1 MQDRVSLY
9 PGRVKMTPVAGQANT
24 YDMTRAD
31 QPTQEGTP
39 INKAALL
46 KDETAAMFG
55 LGSDAMPDD
64 VFLLLKKYSEANM
77 PSGTGTLVITTVD
90 NSGNAVG
97 GIDVKIFQGSSAI
110 QTVRTEE
117 DGCIFVSLSAGNYT
131 LSIEES
137 IFYEISSVS
146 VPAEVVS
153 RGFRFI
159 NMVVSPILTGEVRF
173 TQSTAFTVPAFVK
186 KLKVFAVGGGGSG
199 AASSGRNSNA
209 PCITGASGGYTITE
223 EISVPGEKC
232 TITIGAGGPAI
243 DITSSYAN
251 GKDGGDTKLVSEKGV
266 TVLAGRGVGGEAIDN
281 SAYRYG
287 AGPNGGSGGGSGA
300 AQNNKAAGG
309 SDGGN
314 AAETS
319 EYNSYK
325 YGYGQGTTTR
335 YFGDPNGE
343 LFSGGGG
350 GYYNG
355 PGGNGGGTAGV
366 YGSSS
371 SSNAI
376 CLDATTYGAGGG
388 AAKTYTAGKRAKS
401 GAGYQGLLAIK
412 WGY

>member
-1 MQDRVSLY
+1 MVDRVPLY
-9 PGRVKMTPVAGQANT
+9 PGRVKMTPVSGQANI
-24 YDMTRAD
+24 YDMERAD
-31 QPTQEGTP
+31 QPTQAGTP
-39 INKAALL
+39 LNKTTLL
-46 KDETAAMFG
+46 KDSTAALYG
-55 LGSDAMPDD
+55 LTDATPDD
-64 VFLLLKKYSEANM
+64 VFVLLKRYSEANM
-77 PSGTGTLVITTVD
+77 PAGTGTLVITTVD
-90 NSGNAVG
+90 SSGNAVG
-97 GIDVKIFQGSSAI
+97 GIDVKIFRGSSVI
-110 QTVRTEE
+110 KTVRTEE

-137 IFYEISSVS
+137 VFYEISSVS

-199 AASSGRNSNA
+199 AASSGRNNNA
-209 PCITGASGGYTITE
+209 PCITGASGGYTITK

-243 DITSSYAN
+243 DITSSYYN
-251 GKDGGDTKLVSEKGV
+251 GQDGGDTKLVSEKGV
-266 TVLAGRGVGGEAIDN
+266 TVLAGRGLGGFAIDN
-281 SAYRYG
+281 SAYQYG
-287 AGPNGGSGGGSGA
+287 AGPSGGSGGGSGA
-300 AQNNKAAGG
+300 YENDEAAGG
-309 SDGGN
+309 SDGGD
-314 AAETS
+314 AAKTGGTG
-319 EYNSYK
+319 SYR

-335 YFGDPNGE
+335 YFGDTNGE

-350 GYYNG
+350 GYANG

-366 YGSSS
+366 YGSEYSS
-371 SSNAI
+371 DAI